1 MHEATARLMAGASPA
16 RTQQLLGRN
25 LHRRKVQQAEKDD
38 EDELDKYS
46 AGDREYA
53 TALMLACQHLPA
65 SVMST
70 PGQKA
75 AMLSEAV
82 KMYKKLGDKKSLQ
95 NCQNMMMKM
104 AC

>member
-1 MHEATARLMAGASPA
+1 MVLYI
-16 RTQQLLGRN
+16 L
-25 LHRRKVQQAEKDD
+25 DD
-38 EDELDKYS
+38 DDDVDHYG

-53 TALMLACQHLPA
+53 TALMLACKHLPP
-65 SVMST
+65 SVMAT

-104 AC
+104 TC